1 VINVRTT
8 ANNKS
13 PSCFQT
19 CVKFLRGSFH
29 LEHGGISRVNNSR
42 LVRRKKSLLPLE
54 SKQNREQHTRNGG
67 TNKKQRRKATLMLFY
82 EHTYCRPV
90 YI

>member
-54 SKQNREQHTRNGG
+54 SIEPKQGTTHKERRN
-67 TNKKQRRKATLMLFY
+67 K
-82 EHTYCRPV
+82 
-90 YI
+90 